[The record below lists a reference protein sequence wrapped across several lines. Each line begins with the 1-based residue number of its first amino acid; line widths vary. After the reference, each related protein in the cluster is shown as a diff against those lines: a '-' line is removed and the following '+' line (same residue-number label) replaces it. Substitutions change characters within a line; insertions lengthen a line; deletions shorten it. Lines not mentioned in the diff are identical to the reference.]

1 MYISMY
7 ELIKNSFKRYFLS
20 LILKPAT
27 FLRNF
32 ISVGKLFHILTT
44 RFENDLCPVLVLK
57 RGMFNNCE
65 FQVFLL
71 LTPPLQIN
79 ILHK

>member
-1 MYISMY
+1 MYQ
-7 ELIKNSFKRYFLS
+7 LTKNSFKRYFLS

-27 FLRNF
+27 FLQSF

-44 RFENDLCPVLVLK
+44 RYENDLCPVVVLK

-65 FQVFLL
+65 FLVFLL
-71 LTPPLQIN
+71 LTSPLQIN
-79 ILHK
+79 LLHK